1 MTLFSSIFCAIVLWF
16 FVRNIMFVVIN
27 LVCVIF
33 SISITFSISQ
43 LLYGGIELV
52 MILMPAIIFIV
63 CISDFLHLTN
73 FNKDDLKKTDKFQ
86 LFQNQVKKIGGSS
99 DKLLSKLKI
108 SPKWHISFIIK

>member
-1 MTLFSSIFCAIVLWF
+1 MQDSVTKEIKFMTLFSSIFCAIVLWF
-16 FVRNIMFVVIN
+16 FVRNIMFVIIN

-63 CISDFLHLTN
+63 CISDFC
-73 FNKDDLKKTDKFQ
+73 
-86 LFQNQVKKIGGSS
+86 I
-99 DKLLSKLKI
+99 
-108 SPKWHISFIIK
+108 